1 MMLMAKQAGGQ
12 RHGTDRSARAR
23 RPVSIFFNHGDGDV
37 VNLKMMSDDDFR
49 QHKKS
54 SVREIKIK
62 KRAEVAGSRPDRHGP
77 GSPWVCMVVG
87 RAQRTIPPAGRAFCL
102 AKRRV

>member
-1 MMLMAKQAGGQ
+1 MAKQAGGQ

-37 VNLKMMSDDDFR
+37 VNLKMMTCQTIPSA
-49 QHKKS
+49 QKKQC
-54 SVREIKIK
+54 REIKIK

-77 GSPWVCMVVG
+77 GRPGCAWSLGVPRGLSRLPAERSVVLKEG
-87 RAQRTIPPAGRAFCL
+87 FEI
-102 AKRRV
+102 